1 MTLQLI
7 IAALWLAL
15 FAHSMYRLGVS
26 SDRLGWWLA
35 AIAQA
40 VLAIIYFIR
49 AFAE

>member
-1 MTLQLI
+1 MTLQFI

-15 FAHSMYRLGVS
+15 FAHSMYSIGVS
-26 SDRLGWWLA
+26 SDRAGWWLA

-40 VLAIIYFIR
+40 VLAINTFIG